1 MFSSLGEKFIKVFDK
16 IKRKGSISEDDINI
30 ALREIR
36 IALLEA
42 DVALCVT
49 KSFINA
55 IKKQALGQEVL
66 KSVTTGQM
74 VIKIVYDELVNILS
88 TDNQEIKLN
97 ATPPAIFMLVGL
109 QGVGK
114 TTTAAKLAVY
124 LRKKHKKKVLLAS
137 LDTYRPAAQEQLE
150 VLSKQVSIDSLPII
164 KEQSPLDIVK
174 RAIKEGCVTHFDVI
188 ILDTAGRLHTD
199 EKLINELIEIKKLA
213 NPIETLLVADSMAGQ
228 DAVTSAKQFHDAIDI
243 SGIILTKVDADS
255 RGGAAL
261 SVKHV
266 TGCPIKFIGNGEKI
280 SDIEKFFPDRI
291 ASRILDMGDVVTLV
305 EKAMD
310 TVNEEEAAQLAKKME
325 KGTFDMEDLR
335 SQLKNLKKMGGISSL
350 IGMLPGLKTLKKMG
364 ADKINSNVLTRQ
376 EAIISSMTKKE
387 KKFPKLL
394 NASRKIRIAKGS
406 GTSVQEINKLI
417 KQFLEMQMMM
427 KKVGK
432 IGENNL
438 KKFDNMLSNKYNNK
452 IL

>member
-1 MFSSLGEKFIKVFDK
+1 
-16 IKRKGSISEDDINI
+16 
-30 ALREIR
+30 
-36 IALLEA
+36 
-42 DVALCVT
+42 
-49 KSFINA
+49 
-55 IKKQALGQEVL
+55 
-66 KSVTTGQM
+66 
-74 VIKIVYDELVNILS
+74 
-88 TDNQEIKLN
+88 
-97 ATPPAIFMLVGL
+97 
-109 QGVGK
+109 
-114 TTTAAKLAVY
+114 
-124 LRKKHKKKVLLAS
+124 
-137 LDTYRPAAQEQLE
+137 
-150 VLSKQVSIDSLPII
+150 
-164 KEQSPLDIVK
+164 
-174 RAIKEGCVTHFDVI
+174 
-188 ILDTAGRLHTD
+188 
-199 EKLINELIEIKKLA
+199 
-213 NPIETLLVADSMAGQ
+213 
-228 DAVTSAKQFHDAIDI
+228 
-243 SGIILTKVDADS
+243 
-255 RGGAAL
+255 
-261 SVKHV
+261 
-266 TGCPIKFIGNGEKI
+266 
-280 SDIEKFFPDRI
+280 
-291 ASRILDMGDVVTLV
+291 MGDVVTLV